1 MKSTAVMNKVRLYF
15 VKTPTG
21 NNRCQINDAL
31 SDQWLPE
38 LSPQKQA
45 SIQRLINEKDR
56 LSSLLGLC
64 LLKRCTI
71 DEKIQDFQLSHIHYP
86 ESGKPYWN
94 STSIHQFD
102 FNISHSDG
110 LIVVAMSKI
119 MKVGVDVEKVR
130 RLKNLNFKMV
140 MLPDELNKIRQV
152 PDMFF
157 DLWSQKEAVVKA
169 ANTSGIA
176 RMRDVYLNNDRATL
190 DDVCWHLKSL
200 NKQIAPEEK
209 FSIHLAT
216 SQPVEE
222 LILKQMLLDDFIS

>member
-1 MKSTAVMNKVRLYF
+1 MTSTAEMNKVRIYF

-31 SDQWLPE
+31 LDQWLPE
-38 LSPQKQA
+38 LSPRKQA

-64 LLKRCTI
+64 LLKMCAI

-94 STSIHQFD
+94 SKSIHQFD
-102 FNISHSDG
+102 FNISHSEG

-140 MLPDELNKIRQV
+140 MLPDELNKIRQI

-157 DLWSQKEAVVKA
+157 DLWSQKESVVKA

-200 NKQIAPEEK
+200 NKHIAPEEK